1 MASVNDSSTTDDPAT
16 LIARLQHLAPRLSN
30 EEDHGARRECLRIS
44 KALTAELE
52 HPENVALDM
61 AHSPMIALCARIAVD
76 LGLFEH
82 IDQHGPVTSEALA
95 KVSGAEES
103 LIVRILRLLSAVH
116 FVKEAALRTW
126 EATRITKAMAR
137 REIGAGH
144 RILRVSTLY
153 SHLVVPAMQSA
164 PTFFL
169 QNGYSSPVDPKKGLV
184 QFAFS
189 TEKSTFEYIASSP
202 SLLKDFNLFMGNTM
216 GARRFWVDW
225 YPVQSRI
232 LDGAAPDKA
241 LIVDIGAGRGHDL
254 VAFMG
259 RFLDAVGPG
268 QLVLEDLPPVIED
281 GGLELDMN
289 GPGANGAIRKVA
301 YDFFMEQPVK
311 GARVYF
317 LHHILHDWSDE
328 YCLKILQN
336 VVSAMTPRYSKLL
349 IHEMIVLEQGAP
361 QFQAQL
367 DMAMMAFSGG
377 MERTRR
383 QWRALLEKAGLEI
396 VEFWDPVDEGG
407 DGIVEA
413 VRV

>member
-1 MASVNDSSTTDDPAT
+1 MASASESGTTDRPAT
-16 LIARLQHLAPRLSN
+16 LISRLQHLAPRLSN
-30 EEDHGARRECLRIS
+30 EEDHGVRSECLRIS

-52 HPENVALDM
+52 HPDNVALDM
-61 AHSPMIALCARIAVD
+61 AHSPMIALSARIAVD
-76 LGLFEH
+76 LSLFEH
-82 IDQHGPVTSEALA
+82 IIQHGPVTSETLA

-116 FVKEAALRTW
+116 FVKETAPRTW

-144 RILRVSTLY
+144 RIF
-153 SHLVVPAMQSA
+153 SHLVVPALQSA
-164 PTFFL
+164 PAFFL
-169 QNGYSSPVDPKKGLV
+169 QNGYSSPVDPRNGLV
-184 QFAFS
+184 QLALG
-189 TEKSTFEYIASSP
+189 TEKTTFEYIASSP

-216 GARRFWVDW
+216 GARGFWLDW

-232 LDGAAPDKA
+232 LDGAAPDRP
-241 LIVDIGAGRGHDL
+241 LIVDVGAGRGHDL
-254 VAFMG
+254 IAFKAKFPG
-259 RFLDAVGPG
+259 AVGPG
-268 QLVLEDLPPVIED
+268 QLVLEDLPAVIEAEGFD
-281 GGLELDMN
+281 PDLN
-289 GPGANGAIRKVA
+289 GSGATGAIKKVA
-301 YDFFMEQPVK
+301 YDFFTEQPVK
-311 GARVYF
+311 GARVYL

-349 IHEMIVLEQGAP
+349 IHEMIVLEQGTP

-377 MERTRR
+377 MERTKR
-383 QWRALLEKAGLEI
+383 QWQALLEKAGLET

-413 VRV
+413 VRA